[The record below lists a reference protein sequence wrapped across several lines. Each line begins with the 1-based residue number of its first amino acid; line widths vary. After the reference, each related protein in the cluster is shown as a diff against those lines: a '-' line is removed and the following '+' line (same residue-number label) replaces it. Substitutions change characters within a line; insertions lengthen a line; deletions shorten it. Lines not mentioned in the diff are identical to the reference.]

1 MDSTTD
7 KERNDHPK
15 WPKDKGPAYLASFV
29 FELATFM
36 MRIGLAVFAHLTIED
51 MPESFPA
58 GGPRAAEA
66 TEGTTTRVR
75 SRQSMADFVAEYP
88 DIDSEI
94 KYKRASMK
102 AYGYLEKGVREYPEL
117 REIIK
122 AHFGN
127 YVSSLK
133 AIKVYVSGN
142 TDKQLYTM
150 RKVKY
155 PALLADCKRRT
166 DIPNLINQLNTLN
179 FEVGTIDDTKKF
191 ADSDMRDD
199 LLKLMERQDFELKDV
214 HNRAFSDEP
223 GLATWDGL
231 CKHLNLIIR
240 PDDTPP
246 PHRSDRGT
254 VLSVTSCFKC
264 GAAGSS
270 YHPSKRC
277 TRSFSPCDK
286 CDPNSDIRYTH
297 STNFHGMATNRMRKP
312 PSVTCWR
319 CGGAH
324 LSNSCKV
331 PCRCDTCG
339 KDDHTTAYHDLYE
352 QIKNRRAVG
361 ALDAT
366 ARLQL

>member
-1 MDSTTD
+1 M
-7 KERNDHPK
+7 
-15 WPKDKGPAYLASFV
+15 
-29 FELATFM
+29 
-36 MRIGLAVFAHLTIED
+36 
-51 MPESFPA
+51 
-58 GGPRAAEA
+58 
-66 TEGTTTRVR
+66 
-75 SRQSMADFVAEYP
+75 
-88 DIDSEI
+88 
-94 KYKRASMK
+94 
-102 AYGYLEKGVREYPEL
+102 
-117 REIIK
+117 
-122 AHFGN
+122 
-127 YVSSLK
+127 
-133 AIKVYVSGN
+133 
-142 TDKQLYTM
+142 
-150 RKVKY
+150 
-155 PALLADCKRRT
+155 
-166 DIPNLINQLNTLN
+166 
-179 FEVGTIDDTKKF
+179 
-191 ADSDMRDD
+191 
-199 LLKLMERQDFELKDV
+199 
-214 HNRAFSDEP
+214 
-223 GLATWDGL
+223 
-231 CKHLNLIIR
+231 
-240 PDDTPP
+240 
-246 PHRSDRGT
+246 
-254 VLSVTSCFKC
+254 TSCFKC